1 MYGHTY
7 LFFKVHTE
15 TYSKDFQTLWE
26 ADMNPTSHKSL
37 HLPTWPLTIISQPES
52 VQSSLVQIR
61 LEHTLSIALL
71 DIVDTTTP
79 REKTGSKPLFV
90 WVCYFHF

>member
-1 MYGHTY
+1 
-7 LFFKVHTE
+7 
-15 TYSKDFQTLWE
+15 
-26 ADMNPTSHKSL
+26 MNPTSHKSL

-79 REKTGSKPLFV
+79 RERKLDLSPFLFGCATSTFSNPTLSRV
-90 WVCYFHF
+90 NQCSF